1 MEITIFKEVT
11 TEGVIKSIEENSAK
25 YHVGFYADM
34 NNLPERK
41 QVKESASEIGGIIKE
56 LEAARIKIT
65 KANTQA
71 VNKEHKAILDRLT
84 VANKPFQ
91 DLIDEHTAQR
101 KKILADEK
109 RVVEL
114 RAAMI
119 QKEDDHEMGLL
130 INKTFEYDR
139 LQFIE
144 EELNLEKSRVK
155 EREQYAAQQVK
166 LAEQRQIDNQL
177 QGEANKRHAENARLA
192 NVEHVRKVNT
202 DILFVLVNNGIS
214 EEDSKTMIRL
224 AAKKELPNL
233 TINY

>member
-1 MEITIFKEVT
+1 MGVFNMEVTIFKEIT

-56 LEAARIKIT
+56 LEAARIRIT

-91 DLIDEHTAQR
+91 DLIDEYTAQR

-114 RAAMI
+114 RAAMV

-130 INKTFEYDR
+130 INKTFEYDKAEELR
-139 LQFIE
+139 LKEESDKAYRDQVQAEAEERAKSKEAHAKAALKRE
-144 EELNLEKSRVK
+144 EEARS
-155 EREQYAAQQVK
+155 
-166 LAEQRQIDNQL
+166 
-177 QGEANKRHAENARLA
+177 ANKSHVG
-192 NVEHVRKVNT
+192 NVNRGALRDLMYLGLTE
-202 DILFVLVNNGIS
+202 NNGKAVIAAIS
-214 EEDSKTMIRL
+214 KNEISNI
-224 AAKKELPNL
+224 

>member
-1 MEITIFKEVT
+1 MGVFNMEVTIFKEIT

-41 QVKESASEIGGIIKE
+41 QVKESASEIGSIIKE
-56 LEAARIKIT
+56 LEAARIRIT

-91 DLIDEHTAQR
+91 DLIDEYTAQR

-114 RAAMI
+114 RAAMV

-130 INKTFEYDR
+130 INKTFEYDKAEELR
-139 LQFIE
+139 LKEESDKAYRDQVQAEAEERAKSKEAHAKAALKRE
-144 EELNLEKSRVK
+144 EEARS
-155 EREQYAAQQVK
+155 
-166 LAEQRQIDNQL
+166 
-177 QGEANKRHAENARLA
+177 ANKSHVG
-192 NVEHVRKVNT
+192 NVNRGALRDLMYLGLTE
-202 DILFVLVNNGIS
+202 NNGKAVIAAIS
-214 EEDSKTMIRL
+214 KNEISNI
-224 AAKKELPNL
+224 